1 MTETNLHIVP
11 GQSLKEAEL
20 LLRTA
25 QGEEAAFRELFDEY
39 QPLLLSF
46 VFRITRNMSATEEI
60 VQDIFLKIWMAKESL
75 TEIRNFKSYSFTL
88 ARNQALN
95 LIDKEIRRK
104 NREEQFQKNAGEV
117 YVGNGIADSTEE
129 EKRPYHLI
137 DEAIDRLPSQQ
148 KTAWLLSRH
157 EGLTYEQIAERMDLS
172 PKTVKNYIR
181 IATDSMKEYISAH
194 NLSLTIL
201 VVTAAYL

>member
-88 ARNQALN
+88 ARNQTLN

-117 YVGNGIADSTEE
+117 YVDNGIADSTEE

-201 VVTAAYL
+201 VVSAAYL